1 LLAER
6 HQLLALIDVDGK
18 DGASLRDAV
27 KQALGE
33 AMEAG
38 EVADA
43 VIAQSHTQAR
53 TRSCAKRRPS

>member
-1 LLAER
+1 
-6 HQLLALIDVDGK
+6 VDGK